1 MCLASPSCCKL
12 VWKLD
17 QKLRSGLVIEKGILT
32 CECEATDVV
41 LLDQEGTDEAHVFH
55 QRNR

>member
-17 QKLRSGLVIEKGILT
+17 QTLSSGLVVEKGILT
-32 CECEATDVV
+32 CECEADVV
-41 LLDQEGTDEAHVFH
+41 SLDQEGTDEADVFH

>member
-1 MCLASPSCCKL
+1 MFFASPSCCEL

-32 CECEATDVV
+32 CECEADVV
-41 LLDQEGTDEAHVFH
+41 SLDQEGTDEADVFH
-55 QRNR
+55 QRSK